1 MSEIRSKR
9 WVSADWPN
17 QVTPYD
23 HIRSL
28 MGVGEILE
36 EFIQSRWEDGD
47 YLGLE
52 VLAKTINQSTSAL
65 NEYLEGLAAG
75 GGDAKTR
82 KTGDADKEHEA
93 HG

>member
-9 WVSADWPN
+9 WVSANWPE
-17 QVTPYD
+17 QATPYD

-52 VLAKTINQSTSAL
+52 VLPKTINQSTSAL
-65 NEYLEGLAAG
+65 NEYLESLAAG
-75 GGDAKTR
+75 GGDGQ
-82 KTGDADKEHEA
+82 TGHADKEHEA